1 MSSVQRKNLIIAC
14 SVFLLLF
21 AVAVLAPSQS
31 ACAAEAKDPV
41 QLNAAMS
48 LTDNLSALT
57 GKSVT
62 IHFAGGQSM
71 TGIVKEV
78 KNGILHLEKL
88 SQKEFY
94 DGLVSIDKIAAMETR
109 VR

>member
-1 MSSVQRKNLIIAC
+1 MSLMKRKKLIIAV
-14 SVFLLLF
+14 SVFLLMF
-21 AVAVLAPSQS
+21 AVAVLAPSRS
-31 ACAAEAKDPV
+31 SCAAEVKDTV

-48 LTDNLSALT
+48 LGDNLSALT
-57 GKSVT
+57 GKTVT
-62 IHFAGGQSM
+62 IHLAGGQSM

-78 KNGILHLEKL
+78 KNGFLHLEKL

-94 DGLVSIDKIAAMETR
+94 DGLVSIDKIVAMETR

>member
-1 MSSVQRKNLIIAC
+1 
-14 SVFLLLF
+14 
-21 AVAVLAPSQS
+21 
-31 ACAAEAKDPV
+31 
-41 QLNAAMS
+41 MS

-57 GKSVT
+57 GKTVT
-62 IHFAGGQSM
+62 IYLAGGQSL

-78 KNGILHLEKL
+78 KGGLLHLEKL

-109 VR
+109 AR

>member
-1 MSSVQRKNLIIAC
+1 MSSVQRKNLIFAC
-14 SVFLLLF
+14 SAFLLLF
-21 AVAVLAPSQS
+21 AVAVLAPSRC
-31 ACAAEAKDPV
+31 AWAAEVKDAA
-41 QLNAAMS
+41 QLSAAMS

-57 GKSVT
+57 GKAVT

-78 KNGILHLEKL
+78 KNGVLHLEKL

-94 DGLVSIDKIAAMETR
+94 DGLVSIDKIAAIETR

>member
-1 MSSVQRKNLIIAC
+1 MSAVQRKNLTIAV

-21 AVAVLAPSQS
+21 AAAVLAPARR
-31 ACAAEAKDPV
+31 ACAAEVKGAV
-41 QLNAAMS
+41 QLNAGITLA
-48 LTDNLSALT
+48 DNLVALT
-57 GKSVT
+57 GKAVT
-62 IHFAGGQSM
+62 IHLTGGQSM

-78 KNGILHLEKL
+78 KNGLLHLEKL

-94 DGLVSIDKIAAMETR
+94 DGLISIDKIVSIETR

>member
-1 MSSVQRKNLIIAC
+1 MSSVQRKNLTSAV

-21 AVAVLAPSQS
+21 AMTVLAPARS
-31 ACAAEAKDPV
+31 ACASEVKGAV
-41 QLNAAMS
+41 QLNAGITLA
-48 LTDNLSALT
+48 DNLVALT
-57 GKSVT
+57 GKAVT
-62 IHFAGGQSM
+62 INLTGSQSM

-78 KNGILHLEKL
+78 KNGLLHLEKL

-94 DGLVSIDKIAAMETR
+94 DALISIDKIVSIETR